1 MNIDF
6 TRVIPRI
13 PFILQ
18 GVQVTL
24 TIALVAAIVGSI
36 LGFIISLITSRKGVL
51 GKILF
56 VFVDFFRGTPL
67 YFQLFFYHFGF
78 PQVIPGFLPTPY
90 HTAFV
95 IFSINSAAYLSE
107 IFRAG
112 IQSIDK
118 GQIEA
123 AKALNIKTW
132 DIVMEIIVPIGA
144 KNVLP
149 AIINEFITLIKETSI
164 AGVIAV
170 NEIMRRHTIV
180 AGTTFRAFES
190 LLIVG
195 LIYYTMTKT
204 LAILGKIV
212 ERKLRYDLR

>member
-18 GVQVTL
+18 GIQVTVS
-24 TIALVAAIVGSI
+24 IALVAAIVGSI
-36 LGFIISLITSRKGVL
+36 LGFIVSLLTSKKGVI
-51 GKILF
+51 GKVLF
-56 VFVDFFRGTPL
+56 LIVDFFRGTPL
-67 YFQLFFYHFGF
+67 YFQLFFYHFGL

-95 IFSINSAAYLSE
+95 IFSLNSAAYLSE

-123 AKALNIKTW
+123 ARALNISTW
-132 DIVMEIIVPIGA
+132 HIVVGIIIPIGA

-149 AIINEFITLIKETSI
+149 AIINEFITLIKETSV

-190 LLIVG
+190 LIIVG
-195 LIYYTMTKT
+195 IIYYAMTKT
-204 LAILGKIV
+204 LAIIGKAV

>member
-18 GVQVTL
+18 GIQVTVS
-24 TIALVAAIVGSI
+24 IALIAAIVGSM
-36 LGFIISLITSRKGVL
+36 LGFIIALVTSKKGIL

-56 VFVDFFRGTPL
+56 LFVDFFRGTPL
-67 YFQLFFYHFGF
+67 YFQLFFYHFGL

-90 HTAFV
+90 HTAYV
-95 IFSINSAAYLSE
+95 IFSLNSAAYLSE

-123 AKALNIKTW
+123 AKALNISKW
-132 DIVMEIIVPIGA
+132 HIVLGIIIPIGA

-149 AIINEFITLIKETSI
+149 AIINEFITLIKETSV

-190 LLIVG
+190 LIIVG
-195 LIYYTMTKT
+195 IIYYTMTKI
-204 LAILGKIV
+204 LAIVGKAV

>member
-6 TRVIPRI
+6 TRIIPRI
-13 PFILQ
+13 PYILE

-24 TIALVAAIVGSI
+24 TIALVAALIGSI
-36 LGFIISLITSRKGVL
+36 LGFTISLITSKKGFL
-51 GKILF
+51 GKVLF
-56 VFVDFFRGTPL
+56 LFVDFFRGTPL
-67 YFQLFFYHFGF
+67 YFQLFFYHYGL
-78 PQVIPGFLPTPY
+78 PQVIPGFLPTAF
-90 HTAFV
+90 HSAFV

-123 AKALNIKTW
+123 ARALNISTW
-132 DIVMEIIVPIGA
+132 DIVVGIIIPIGA

-149 AIINEFITLIKETSI
+149 AIINEFITLIKETSV
-164 AGVIAV
+164 AAVISV

-190 LLIVG
+190 LIIVG
-195 LIYYTMTKT
+195 LIYYTLTKT
-204 LAILGKIV
+204 LSIAGKVV
-212 ERKLRYDLR
+212 ERNLRYDLR